1 MSLLKIKTIV
11 LSSILALPF
20 LSRATESTPVPL
32 EPGPNDGNIAYVTAR
47 LLEEFHYTQHPFDTE
62 MSEKFYDAYMDAYDS
77 QHVLFLQSDMDEFS
91 HYRTNLDLLTFGSHG
106 QADVYPAYKIYQRFM
121 ERLQQRTDYADQ
133 LLQRGNFN
141 FNTDDQAPI
150 DRKDAPYPKD
160 LDEAKKIWREQLL
173 YQFLQEKLSRETNY
187 DMVLAATNIA
197 DITQTIKHRYDRELL
212 EFQEWYNSDVL
223 QAYLDSLTRAY
234 DPHSDYF
241 NNEHAQ
247 DFSIQMSLSLGGIGA
262 ELGWDD
268 GYCEIQSLVPG
279 GPAEKS
285 KQLKPNDKIIAVA
298 QGKDAPV
305 DVVNMELS
313 RIVQLIRG
321 QKGTEVR
328 LTIIPADDPSSRRVV
343 KLIRAEINLKD
354 EEAKAE
360 LIETPDGRGGTN
372 RIGVIDVPSFY
383 APVSLSGNAPQAT
396 NYVSSDVAALIHKLT
411 DEKVGGIILDLRN
424 NPGGSLE
431 EAIQFVGLFVTNG
444 PMVQVRAPG
453 NDIRVERN
461 DEAQD
466 IYHGPLIVL
475 VNRLSA
481 SASEIVAAALQ
492 DYGRALIVGDISSF
506 GKGTVQNLTQLE
518 PLIWPANESA
528 TNDPGT
534 VKITIRKFYRINGAS
549 TQLKG
554 VIPDIVLPDVW
565 SYRNDIGEN
574 TLPYALAW
582 DTIAPADYTA
592 LNNVQPYLAELS
604 RESSARVATNQ
615 DFVYMRQDIEEL
627 QKVQSQKFDTLNE
640 HKAWDEKQKF
650 DLENK
655 ARQKEIDSRKVP
667 DETVYQFTVEDAANP
682 GLPTPIK
689 WETYAE
695 STNMVSLNATINT
708 ASEVAAAPT
717 VPSQQQRT
725 EEEKIIQ
732 AGTPAV
738 TATTTNSP
746 SEAMPIKKVWG
757 PDPMLDESERILR
770 NYISLWP
777 LGQTDVAK
785 HE

>member
-1 MSLLKIKTIV
+1 MSHLKIKTFI
-11 LSSILALPF
+11 LLSILALPF
-20 LSRATESTPVPL
+20 ISCAKQPTPAPL
-32 EPGPNDGNIAYVTAR
+32 EPGPNDGNIAYITAR

-62 MSEKFYDAYMDAYDS
+62 MSEKFYDSYLDAYDP
-77 QHVLFLQSDMDEFS
+77 QHVYFLQSDIDEFS

-106 QADVYPAYKIYQRFM
+106 QADVSPAYKIYARFM
-121 ERLQQRTDYADQ
+121 ERLQQRITYVEQ
-133 LLQRGNFN
+133 LLQRDNFN
-141 FNTDDQAPI
+141 FNTDEQAPI
-150 DRKDAPYPKD
+150 NRKNAPWPKD

-173 YQFLQEKLSRETNY
+173 YQFLQEKMNRETSPNT
-187 DMVLAATNIA
+187 VLAATNVA
-197 DITQTIKHRYDRELL
+197 DITQTIKHQYDRELL
-212 EFQEWYNSDVL
+212 VFQEWYNSDVL
-223 QAYLDSLTRAY
+223 QAYLDSLTHAY

-247 DFSIQMSLSLGGIGA
+247 DFSISMSLSLGGIGA
-262 ELGWDD
+262 ELTWDD

-285 KQLKPNDKIIAVA
+285 GQLKPDDKIIAVA
-298 QGKDAPV
+298 QGKSPPV

-328 LTIIPADDPSSRRVV
+328 LTIIPANEPNSRRVV

-360 LIETPDGRGGTN
+360 LIESSDSHGGTN

-383 APVSLSGNAPQAT
+383 APVPLGGNAPEAT
-396 NYVSSDVAALIHKLT
+396 NYVSADVAALIQKLVH
-411 DEKVGGIILDLRN
+411 EKVGGIILDLRN

-444 PMVQVRAPG
+444 PMVQIRAPE

-461 DEAQD
+461 DEALD
-466 IYHGPLIVL
+466 IYHGPLVVL
-475 VNRLSA
+475 ANRLSA

-492 DYGRALIVGDISSF
+492 DYGRALIVGDTSTF
-506 GKGTVQNLTQLE
+506 GKGTVQNLTQLA
-518 PLIWPANESA
+518 PLVWPASESA

-554 VIPDIVLPDVW
+554 VIPDIVLPDIW
-565 SYRNDIGEN
+565 SYRSDIGESA
-574 TLPYALAW
+574 LPYALSW

-592 LNNVQPYLAELS
+592 LNDVQPYLTELS
-604 RESSARVATNQ
+604 QQSGARVATNQ
-615 DFVYMRQDIEEL
+615 DFVYVQQDIDEV

-640 HKAWDEKQKF
+640 RKAWDEKEKF
-650 DLENK
+650 DRENK
-655 ARQKEIDSRKVP
+655 ARQKEVDSRRIP
-667 DETVYQFTVEDAANP
+667 NETVYEISLEDAAKP
-682 GLPTPIK
+682 GLPAPIK

-695 STNMVSLNATINT
+695 STNVVSLN
-708 ASEVAAAPT
+708 
-717 VPSQQQRT
+717 
-725 EEEKIIQ
+725 
-732 AGTPAV
+732 V
-738 TATTTNSP
+738 TNNPESAITTSP
-746 SEAMPIKKVWG
+746 SEAMPIKKVWA
-757 PDPMLDESERILR
+757 PDPMLDETERILR
-770 NYISLWP
+770 DYISLWP
-777 LGQTDVAK
+777 LAQTDIAR